1 MGKETQPVDLYP
13 IVLQRGTYIVTDC
26 GEQTQWNNVTPI
38 INHDQS
44 ITLTSNGEIV
54 GYIRNHDSI
63 GAVTNAVSNT

>member
-13 IVLQRGTYIVTDC
+13 IVLQHGTYIVTDC
-26 GEQTQWNNVTPI
+26 GEQTEWLNVTPI

-63 GAVTNAVSNT
+63 GATTNAVSNT

>member
-13 IVLQRGTYIVTDC
+13 IVLQHGDYIVTDC
-26 GEQTQWNNVTPI
+26 GEQTQWHNVTPI

-54 GYIRNHDSI
+54 GYIRHHDSI
-63 GAVTNAVSNT
+63 GATTSTVSNT